1 MLCDLAISPL
11 EALHLGVHTKQQ
23 ATQTQ
28 QYKGKVSTHT
38 LNTQSPSGSSL
49 SAHQALS
56 QPYPHNS
63 VNLTQ
68 LSAILSTISS
78 AAQGMQCLSEQH
90 KGAEQ
95 EHHTAV
101 EKVQGLMKQTALEH
115 ASLFNEALEAACRS
129 VTADT
134 CLFEAILHLC
144 IFDNCNMEL
153 TKQMF
158 LALLYAVYCIA
169 WLPYCCLGRRKDP
182 GITDQCMQDA

>member
-1 MLCDLAISPL
+1 MLCELATSQL
-11 EALHLGVHTKQQ
+11 EALHLGVYTEQQ

-28 QYKGKVSTHT
+28 QYKGKVSTRT
-38 LNTQSPSGSSL
+38 LNRQSFSGLPL

-68 LSAILSTISS
+68 LSAILSTIS
-78 AAQGMQCLSEQH
+78 AASQGMQCWPEQH

-101 EKVQGLMKQTALEH
+101 EKVKGLMKQTTLEH

-129 VTADT
+129 VPVDT
-134 CLFEAILHLC
+134 CLFEATVSLC
-144 IFDNCNMEL
+144 IFGNYNLEQP
-153 TKQMF
+153 KQMF
-158 LALLYAVYCIA
+158 LALVYAFYSIA
-169 WLPYCCLGRRKDP
+169 WLPYCCLGRSEDP
-182 GITDQCMQDA
+182 GMKYQCMQAA